1 MAATTTTKVPH
12 LGGITAGYRLSGNT
26 YDNTKPTTVLF
37 NSMCTTVSL
46 FNDMFANPEL
56 TKTMNLLAV
65 EPLGHGSTSSPT
77 EHFTYWDSA
86 IVALQVMDHLG
97 IQNAFVFGASHGGWI
112 VARMALLAPDR
123 ILGLMLTGTSMDCE
137 SDESRKKGAWN
148 TDQLQLS
155 ALTEKWY
162 SATPTPSFVID
173 DGWCE
178 MVHSFGFGKR
188 LTQEQKDFWTSTLK
202 SVYKGDEGRK
212 KLRVALICLIERD
225 GLLLR
230 LRDIKCPV
238 RWIQGTQDKTY
249 PPALASEHIKLF
261 TSSKDVKFDVLEGG
275 CHYLTA
281 SHPIEVGDALKEL
294 VTKYAAV

>member
-65 EPLGHGSTSSPT
+65 EPLGHGSTILMEIRNS
-77 EHFTYWDSA
+77 
-86 IVALQVMDHLG
+86 
-97 IQNAFVFGASHGGWI
+97 FGAQ
-112 VARMALLAPDR
+112 

-238 RWIQGTQDKTY
+238 CWIQVGHSGQMATY

-261 TSSKDVKFDVLEGG
+261 TSSKDVKFNVLEGG

>member
-1 MAATTTTKVPH
+1 MGA
-12 LGGITAGYRLSGNT
+12 
-26 YDNTKPTTVLF
+26 
-37 NSMCTTVSL
+37 SMDAQSWMIFKHSML
-46 FNDMFANPEL
+46 Q
-56 TKTMNLLAV
+56 
-65 EPLGHGSTSSPT
+65 PT

-230 LRDIKCPV
+230 LRDIKCP
-238 RWIQGTQDKTY
+238 GTQDKTY

-294 VTKYAAV
+294 SLQFWCTLETISLSLNVRFHRHPPSRPTADGYHYHGVLIPKFGIVYITISSN